1 MNGSLDAYLRSIR
14 GLPLLTPAEE
24 LHLGTLVQSWRSSP
38 EPSAAQIRRGRR
50 ALARMVSG
58 NLRLVVSVSLRQRH
72 RGVAMGVDT
81 MDLVQAGNIG
91 LIQAVER
98 FDPTRGY
105 RFSTYG
111 YWWINQGI
119 QRYLQEQAPM
129 IRLPG
134 QIQELAEKARS
145 LQLQSSQPLSSE
157 ALSEALGESAQRIN
171 RALQLRHRLQVVPL
185 DQPHPGGE
193 ISSSRLDAISD
204 GTLLTPEEDYQWLH
218 RQLAS
223 LTPSQR
229 QIIALR
235 YLDDHPT
242 SISETARRTGLSN
255 YHVEKQERQA
265 LHKLRHGL
273 DLDLMR
279 H

>member
-1 MNGSLDAYLRSIR
+1 MNGSFESYLRSIR

-24 LHLGTLVQSWRSSP
+24 LHLGTLVQTWRTAE
-38 EPSAAQIRRGRR
+38 EPPAPVIRRGRR

-58 NLRLVVSVSLRQRH
+58 NLRLVVSISLRQRH
-72 RGVAMGVDT
+72 RGIALGVDT

-111 YWWINQGI
+111 YWWISQGI

-145 LQLQSSQPLSSE
+145 LQLQSTQPLSSE
-157 ALSEALGESAQRIN
+157 ALSDALGESAHRIN

-193 ISSSRLDAISD
+193 ITSSRLECISD
-204 GTLLTPEEDYQWLH
+204 GSVPSPEEDYNWLH

-223 LTPSQR
+223 LTPKQR
-229 QIIALR
+229 QIIELR
-235 YLDDHPT
+235 YLDENPT
-242 SISETARRTGLSN
+242 SISETARRIGLSN

-265 LHKLRHGL
+265 LHKLRHQL
-273 DLDLMR
+273 TPQ
-279 H
+279 

>member
-1 MNGSLDAYLRSIR
+1 MNGSFDAYLRSIR

-24 LHLGTLVQSWRSSP
+24 LHLGSLVQSWRSSAN
-38 EPSAAQIRRGRR
+38 PSGALVRRGRR

-58 NLRLVVSVSLRQRH
+58 NLRLVVSIAMRQRH
-72 RGVAMGVDT
+72 RGSSMGVDM

-145 LQLQSSQPLSSE
+145 LQLQSSHPLSCE
-157 ALSEALGESAQRIN
+157 ALAEALGESAQRIN
-171 RALQLRHRLQVVPL
+171 RALQLRHRLQVVAL

-193 ISSSRLDAISD
+193 INTSRLDTISD
-204 GTLLTPEEDYQWLH
+204 GSLPVVEEDYKWLH
-218 RQLAS
+218 QQLAS
-223 LTPSQR
+223 LTPRQR

-235 YLDDHPT
+235 YLDENPT

-265 LHKLRHGL
+265 LHKLR
-273 DLDLMR
+273 DLLALQ
-279 H
+279 